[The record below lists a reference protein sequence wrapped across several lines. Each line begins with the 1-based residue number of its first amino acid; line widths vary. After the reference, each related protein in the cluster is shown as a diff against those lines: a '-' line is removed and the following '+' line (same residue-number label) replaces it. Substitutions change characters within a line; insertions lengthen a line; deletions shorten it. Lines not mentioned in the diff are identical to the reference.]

1 MRVYIGLGS
10 NLDGPRERLTRAV
23 ESLRGIPETSVAD
36 VSSYYRSKP
45 VGPQGQPDFV
55 NAVAALDTKLDA
67 LELLGHLQSI
77 ENSQNRDRTGQRWG
91 PRTLDLDILL
101 YGDQRID
108 TDDLKVP
115 HPEMHRRGF
124 VLLPL
129 SEIAPQL
136 TIPGSGPV
144 TELLSRVDTTDLQ
157 KITAR

>member
-10 NLDGPRERLTRAV
+10 NLDGPSERLTRAV
-23 ESLRGIPETSVAD
+23 ESLHGIPATSVAD
-36 VSSYYRSKP
+36 VSSFYHSKP
-45 VGPQGQPDFV
+45 VGPQDQPDFV

-67 LELLGHLQSI
+67 HELLGHLQSI
-77 ENSQNRDRTGQRWG
+77 ENSQDRDRNGERWG

-101 YGDQRID
+101 YGDQCID

-129 SEIAPQL
+129 DEIAPQL
-136 TIPGSGPV
+136 AIPGIGSV
-144 TELLSRVDTTDLQ
+144 ADLLSRADTTDLQ
-157 KITAR
+157 KITA